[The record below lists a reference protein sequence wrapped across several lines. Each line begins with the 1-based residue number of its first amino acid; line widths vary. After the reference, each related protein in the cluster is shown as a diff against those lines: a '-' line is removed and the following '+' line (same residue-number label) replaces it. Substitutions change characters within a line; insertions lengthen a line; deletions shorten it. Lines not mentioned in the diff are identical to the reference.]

1 MAKVKADAYQAVA
14 SRFDRTLLAKVNRG
28 GGQELELGKLT
39 PRQGQPR
46 RYFDER
52 ELAALAESV
61 KTEGVRNPLH
71 VRRMADD
78 RYEVLA
84 GERRYRASLMAG
96 LERVP
101 VIVHEIDDAAAASLA
116 VLDNLHRADL
126 NPIEETEA
134 ILLLV
139 QSALGVDRDGAVA
152 KVRAAANV
160 AKGRSQEGIDDEELK
175 TLQEVFDRSIGRLTV
190 MSFANARLPLLGLPE
205 EIYQAVLEGRV
216 AYTVA
221 TPLKA
226 VKDEGQR
233 RELLQRAIDEEL
245 TREQVKRLLAEAN
258 EPPVSIRDLEGRM
271 KPVRNLVSTAQL
283 RKLPPV
289 KRREFV
295 KLVEEFVSR
304 AEALLGNVGEAPK
317 A

>member
-1 MAKVKADAYQAVA
+1 VAKVKVDAYQAVA

-28 GGQELELGKLT
+28 GGQELELSKLT

-52 ELAALAESV
+52 ELAALAESI
-61 KTEGVRNPLH
+61 KAEGVRNPLH
-71 VRRMADD
+71 VRRLADD

-84 GERRYRASLMAG
+84 GERRYRAALNAG

-101 VIVHEIDDAAAASLA
+101 AIVHEIDDAAAANLA

-139 QSALGVDRDGAVA
+139 QSSLGVDREGGVA
-152 KVRAAANV
+152 KVRAVANV
-160 AKGRSQEGIDDEELK
+160 AKGRPQEGITDEELM
-175 TLQEVFDRSIGRLTV
+175 TLQALFDRSIGRLTV

-205 EIYQAVLEGRV
+205 EIYRAVLEGRV

-226 VKDEGQR
+226 VKDEGR
-233 RELLQRAIDEEL
+233 RGELLRRAIEEQL
-245 TREQVKRLLAEAN
+245 TREQVKRLVSEAN
-258 EPPVSIRDLEGRM
+258 EPAVSIRDLEGRI
-271 KPVRNLVSTAQL
+271 KPARNLVSASQL
-283 RKLPPV
+283 RKLPPA

-304 AEALLGNVGEAPK
+304 AENLLGDVRKTSEV
-317 A
+317 

>member
-28 GGQELELGKLT
+28 GGQELELSKLA

-46 RYFDER
+46 QYFDER
-52 ELAALAESV
+52 ELAALAESI
-61 KTEGVRNPLH
+61 KAEGVRNPLH
-71 VRRMADD
+71 VRRLADD

-84 GERRYRASLMAG
+84 GERRLRAAVMAG

-101 VIVHEIDDAAAASLA
+101 VIVHDVVDAAAANLA

-139 QSALGVDRDGAVA
+139 QSSLGVDREAAVA

-160 AKGRSQEGIDDEELK
+160 AKGRPQEGVDDEELT
-175 TLQEVFDRSIGRLTV
+175 TLQTLFDRSVGRLTV
-190 MSFANARLPLLGLPE
+190 MSFANARLPLLGLSE
-205 EIYQAVLEGRV
+205 EIYRAVLEGRV

-221 TPLKA
+221 MPLKG
-226 VKDEGQR
+226 VKEESR
-233 RELLQRAIDEEL
+233 RAELLRRAIEERL
-245 TREQVKRLLAEAN
+245 TRDQVKRLVAEAN

-271 KPVRNLVSTAQL
+271 KPARNLVSTSRL
-283 RKLPPV
+283 RKLPPA

-304 AEALLGNVGEAPK
+304 AEALLGDVRDTSEA
-317 A
+317 

>member
-1 MAKVKADAYQAVA
+1 VAKVKADAYQAVA
-14 SRFDRTLLAKVNRG
+14 SRFDRTLLAKVNRN
-28 GGQELELGKLT
+28 GGQELEVSKLT

-61 KTEGVRNPLH
+61 KAEGVRNPLH

-78 RYEVLA
+78 QYEVLA
-84 GERRYRASLMAG
+84 GERRYRAALMAE

-101 VIVHEIDDAAAASLA
+101 VIVHEIDDATAANLA

-139 QSALGVDRDGAVA
+139 QSSLGVDREGAVT

-160 AKGRSQEGIDDEELK
+160 AKGRHQEGIDNEELR
-175 TLQEVFDRSIGRLTV
+175 TLQTLFDRSIGRLTV

-205 EIYQAVLEGRV
+205 EIYRAVLEGRV

-221 TPLKA
+221 TPLK
-226 VKDEGQR
+226 VIKDEGR
-233 RELLQRAIDEEL
+233 RKELLKQAIEEGL
-245 TREQVKRLLAEAN
+245 TREQVKRLVAEAN
-258 EPPVSIRDLEGRM
+258 EPPVSVRGLEERI
-271 KPVRNLVSTAQL
+271 KPARHLVSTSRL
-283 RKLPPV
+283 RKLPSA
-289 KRREFV
+289 KRHEFV
-295 KLVEEFVSR
+295 KLVEEFVAR
-304 AEALLGNVGEAPK
+304 AETLLGDARD
-317 A
+317 